1 MRLGISVIS
10 QAVSILYIVIN
21 VLFLAFVF
29 YKMWRQQKALA
40 EEEETEELA

>member
-1 MRLGISVIS
+1 MEIGKKS
-10 QAVSILYIVIN
+10 Y
-21 VLFLAFVF
+21 VF